1 MEGHRQVQGKKQAME
16 TPFPRKELQSL
27 PIAPLQYL
35 TLFSDASFQRKKISD
50 SAVKQLVFT
59 LDVSIFPV
67 IHRRST

>member
-1 MEGHRQVQGKKQAME
+1 ME
-16 TPFPRKELQSL
+16 TPFPREELQSL

-59 LDVSIFPV
+59 LDVPLFPV
-67 IHRRST
+67 IHRRNT